1 MFVVFINF
9 PPIKAGKE
17 EEFKEWFAKSNKEF
31 SKFKGFISRRLL
43 QPMEGGN
50 YAAVVEHESQETFLT
65 MHKSPEHGEAGK
77 QVWPL
82 FDGSPTPHFY
92 QVIVGER

>member
-17 EEFKEWFAKSNKEF
+17 EEFKEWFTKSNKEF

-50 YAAVVEHESQETFLT
+50 YAAVVEHESQETFLS